1 MAKPKAKEAVPTAAG
16 RGTAG
21 EIFRQVQ
28 AAIEENRG
36 KAGALIRVLQQA
48 QILIGYLPVPV
59 MQAIAR
65 DMQVPL
71 SEIYGIISFYHFFT
85 TVPKGKHV
93 VQVCLGTCC
102 YVRGGERIL
111 EVMKKEYGIEPE
123 GTTTDGKYSLETV
136 RCLGACALAP
146 VATVD
151 TQVYRKV
158 KPTQVKELIS
168 KYG

>member
-1 MAKPKAKEAVPTAAG
+1 MAKPKAKETVPTAGG

-36 KAGALIRVLQQA
+36 KAGSLIRVLQQA
-48 QILIGYLPVPV
+48 QVLIGYLPMPV
-59 MQAIAR
+59 LQTISR

-111 EVMKKEYGIEPE
+111 KVIKKEYGLEPD
-123 GTTTDGKYSLETV
+123 GTTPDGKYSLETV

-146 VATVD
+146 VATVGHD
-151 TQVYRKV
+151 IHRKV
-158 KPTQVKELIS
+158 KPTEVRELLS